1 MFQGK
6 YIKYI
11 NILKSFAVL
20 VVQTFRRIQ
29 DCYLHSSS
37 VAVAPEHLGL
47 CHHLGL
53 FLLLRAFY
61 LKKNQIQF
69 KIQRYQCKCRIR
81 HAPKT

>member
-1 MFQGK
+1 MFQG
-6 YIKYI
+6 
-11 NILKSFAVL
+11 NIFKSFAVL

-29 DCYLHSSS
+29 ECYLHSSS

-47 CHHLGL
+47 CRHLGL

-69 KIQRYQCKCRIR
+69 KMQMQNQTCF
-81 HAPKT
+81 